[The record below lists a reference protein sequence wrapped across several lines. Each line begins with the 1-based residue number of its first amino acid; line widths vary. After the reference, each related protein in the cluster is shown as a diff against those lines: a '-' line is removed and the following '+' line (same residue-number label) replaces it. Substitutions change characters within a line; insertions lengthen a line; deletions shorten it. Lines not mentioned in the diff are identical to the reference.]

1 MKFNKVMLNNIGA
14 YRGAHEIDLSVVSS
28 QENVILFGGENGAGK
43 TTFLNSIRLAL
54 FGSYAFGF
62 RTENE
67 PYFRRIKSL
76 LNKKA
81 VSQGETLYQIIL
93 EYSEVDNYKRDAYKF
108 IRRWKLQN
116 EKLKEEFFILKNE
129 QYLNDSEKE
138 LYHSKLKETVP
149 PQLFDL
155 CLFDGEEI
163 SRIVNDNRL
172 SEYLRASAKVM
183 FNLNLFEN
191 MEDDL
196 QQFIK
201 QNSSKNLSNEENE
214 LFELTETIKDLEK
227 ELTAS
232 LLKQEELNDNLHIK
246 QEDLTELKKEFN
258 THGGLVKD
266 KRDQLLKEVN
276 DIENI
281 RSKNMEEV
289 RNFISTLLP
298 FYMNRTLLNDVKN
311 QMELEKSLETV
322 EHFKKLLTPSNLD
335 ILIDK
340 LTDSTVSAVKEDLQ
354 ENLLNGLL
362 DVITQDNKDINL
374 IHKPSFSQRLEIENI
389 YTNVK
394 KISSANYLEKI
405 SENQGLLK
413 ESHEYRKKIEI
424 NDRTT
429 DFKEILEKIQKL
441 TEETTLLSNE
451 LETEKEK
458 QIELTNKINKL
469 EGEKIA
475 KQNRL
480 VDSNKVK
487 NSFLISSQV
496 IELSKHFRKSQQQ
509 KKLQQVQ
516 IEATKMLNLLMRKK
530 DYVSRIK
537 INEMT
542 FEVRL
547 FNSDNEELYK
557 DSLSSGEKE
566 ILLLSVVFAM
576 FKSSGRRLPFIFDT
590 LLGRLDK
597 THKQTVLTQLIPA
610 CGEQVIILSTD
621 SEIDRTN
628 YDLLK
633 PRIAKEYTLEFLTN
647 EEKVKIH
654 NEYFMFSQMGVSQ

>member
-1 MKFNKVMLNNIGA
+1 
-14 YRGAHEIDLSVVSS
+14 
-28 QENVILFGGENGAGK
+28 
-43 TTFLNSIRLAL
+43 
-54 FGSYAFGF
+54 
-62 RTENE
+62 
-67 PYFRRIKSL
+67 
-76 LNKKA
+76 
-81 VSQGETLYQIIL
+81 
-93 EYSEVDNYKRDAYKF
+93 
-108 IRRWKLQN
+108 
-116 EKLKEEFFILKNE
+116 
-129 QYLNDSEKE
+129 
-138 LYHSKLKETVP
+138 
-149 PQLFDL
+149 
-155 CLFDGEEI
+155 
-163 SRIVNDNRL
+163 
-172 SEYLRASAKVM
+172 M

-214 LFELTETIKDLEK
+214 LFELTETIKVLEK
-227 ELTAS
+227 ELAAS

-362 DVITQDNKDINL
+362 DVVTQDNKDINL

-458 QIELTNKINKL
+458 QFELTNKINKL

-547 FNSDNEELYK
+547 FNSGNEELYK

-566 ILLLSVVFAM
+566 ILLLSVVWAM

-654 NEYFMFSQMGVSQ
+654 NEYFMFSQMGVFQ